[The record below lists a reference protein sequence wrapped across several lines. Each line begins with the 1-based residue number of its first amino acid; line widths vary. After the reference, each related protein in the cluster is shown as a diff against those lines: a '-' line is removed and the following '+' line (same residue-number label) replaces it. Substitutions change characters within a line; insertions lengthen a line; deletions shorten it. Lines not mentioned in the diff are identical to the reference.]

1 MRSHPR
7 RVTYRDAAQA
17 DLDRRRALAWRLEV
31 IDRRWMLSRW
41 LPITE
46 TWLRVGDFSSRMAGL
61 EAAYEENRP

>member
-1 MRSHPR
+1 MTPR
-7 RVTYRDAAQA
+7 RPTWIDAECV
-17 DLDRRRALAWRLEV
+17 AWRLEV

>member
-1 MRSHPR
+1 MTPR
-7 RVTYRDAAQA
+7 RLTWIDAE
-17 DLDRRRALAWRLEV
+17 RVAWRVEV

-46 TWLRVGDFSSRMAGL
+46 TWLRVGDFSSRMAAL

>member
-1 MRSHPR
+1 MTPR
-7 RVTYRDAAQA
+7 RLTWIDAECV
-17 DLDRRRALAWRLEV
+17 AWRLEV

-61 EAAYEENRP
+61 EAAYEEHRP